1 MTSKRIFKSHLPYRY
16 FEQQLNGKKTKVVLM
31 VRNIKDTLVS
41 LYHFYRMCKA
51 LGNMKGS
58 FAEFFELF
66 KEKRLVY
73 GDWFDHFS
81 GYLNNQ
87 NKFNLLVVKYEDL
100 KNDLKG
106 NIRRIAEFLEEELSE
121 TQFHSIAEHVDF
133 KSMHNDKSLN
143 KSWRPGLDQTISPY
157 MRKGVIGDWK
167 NYFTEEQVRYI
178 DTLYKE
184 KTDALGINFNFEN

>member
-1 MTSKRIFKSHLPYRY
+1 MTSQRIIKSHLPFRY
-16 FEQQLNGKKTKVVLM
+16 FEQQLNEQKTKVVLM

-41 LYHFYRMCKA
+41 LYHFYRSCKS

-58 FAEFFELF
+58 FDEFFELF

-73 GDWFDHFS
+73 GDWFDHIS

-106 NIRRIAEFLEEELSE
+106 TIRRIAEFLEEDLSE
-121 TQFHSIAEHVDF
+121 NQFHSIAEHVDF
-133 KSMHNDKSLN
+133 KSMQHN
-143 KSWRPGLDQTISPY
+143 KSVNKSGSPTVDQTISPY

-167 NYFTEEQVRYI
+167 NYFTEEQVKYI
-178 DTLYKE
+178 DTFYKE
-184 KTDALGINFNFEN
+184 KTDALGIYFNFEN